1 MSVVI
6 CLTEYLGKGSADIFL
21 FLLKLCISKM
31 KFIKLSI
38 LSYVPR
44 SLFCVGEYFT
54 HVVCYVII
62 EALFVPKRK
71 IKKVYLSVLR
81 KYHYK
86 IKVKTIFC
94 TLKPMLSVTSNIY
107 SRFDT
112 IRKYFLLF
120 KPLLSRYMKSI
131 PFSPVNSRLSSSVEW
146 GMRYHS

>member
-6 CLTEYLGKGSADIFL
+6 CLIDYLGKGSADIFL

-44 SLFCVGEYFT
+44 SLFCEGEYCT

-71 IKKVYLSVLR
+71 IKKVYLSVFG
-81 KYHYK
+81 KYYCK
-86 IKVKTIFC
+86 IKVKEDFLHIEAYAFC
-94 TLKPMLSVTSNIY
+94 DLKYIQQV
-107 SRFDT
+107 
-112 IRKYFLLF
+112 
-120 KPLLSRYMKSI
+120 
-131 PFSPVNSRLSSSVEW
+131 
-146 GMRYHS
+146 